1 MRYAYLRPFLL
12 FLYIAS
18 HRIPFSLIR
27 YSLFIYSIKFTGIS
41 VNAMSFVGY
50 LLLYSMIPVY
60 CCNSSQIFSCIKC
73 NFSFT
78 QRIIQMTN
86 AMLAL
91 ERSQRYI
98 ANQVT
103 HKILS
108 YSCIYR
114 VYRIYRIESL
124 FFRLF
129 STAFFCGIYLL
140 EKSFFFWI
148 IVFCNN

>member
-1 MRYAYLRPFLL
+1 MRIAVYSVYTPTILNQTRQHKQYSIAAVTQHTEVCIFKAFLSFPL
-12 FLYIAS
+12 

-41 VNAMSFVGY
+41 VNALSFVGY

-60 CCNSSQIFSCIKC
+60 CCNSSQIFSRIKC
-73 NFSFT
+73 NFCFT
-78 QRIIQMTN
+78 QRIIHMTN
-86 AMLAL
+86 AILAL
-91 ERSQRYI
+91 KRSQRYI

-114 VYRIYRIESL
+114 MYRMYIE
-124 FFRLF
+124 
-129 STAFFCGIYLL
+129 
-140 EKSFFFWI
+140 
-148 IVFCNN
+148 